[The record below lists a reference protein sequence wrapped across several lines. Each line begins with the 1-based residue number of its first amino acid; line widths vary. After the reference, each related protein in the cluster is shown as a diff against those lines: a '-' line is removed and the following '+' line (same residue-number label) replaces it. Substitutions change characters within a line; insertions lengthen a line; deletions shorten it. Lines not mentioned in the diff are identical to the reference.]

1 MDALE
6 IVQKAGVP
14 AVAVD
19 GQDRVRASNE
29 AFRCLV
35 GTTPARGEGLHDS
48 LKMRDV
54 FGNRIPSGRRPLLE
68 MLAAGE
74 PLNNFRLRVPTK
86 TGPAVEAE
94 VSTVVVLNG
103 DPEGYDVVYFFRPVQ
118 RRRRSDRAIEVLLD
132 RAPRVAET
140 IVTDPTDRGALTAAQ
155 LRVLRQIADGKSTE
169 ETAAALG
176 VSPATVRT
184 HVEHVLERTGTHGR
198 TEAVA
203 WALRRGLL

>member
-19 GQDRVRASNE
+19 GRDRVRAANE
-29 AFRCLV
+29 AFRGLV
-35 GTTPARGEGLHDS
+35 GTVPARGEGLHDC
-48 LKMRDV
+48 LKIRDV
-54 FGNRIPSGRRPLLE
+54 FGNRLCSDRRPVLE

-74 PLNNFRLRVPTK
+74 PLNNFRLRLS
-86 TGPAVEAE
+86 TGTGGSVEAD

-103 DPEGYDVVYFFRPVQ
+103 EPGAYDLVYFFRPVQ
-118 RRRRSDRAIEVLLD
+118 RRRRSDRAIDALLE
-132 RAPRVAET
+132 RAPRVAES
-140 IVTDPTDRGALTAAQ
+140 IVGGAGDRATLTACQ
-155 LRVLRQIADGKSTE
+155 LGVLRRIADGRSTE
-169 ETAAALG
+169 EAAGELG
-176 VSPATVRT
+176 VSPSTVRT
-184 HVEHVLERTGTHGR
+184 HVENILERTGTHSR

>member
-6 IVQKAGVP
+6 IVRKAGVP

-19 GQDRVRASNE
+19 GRDRVRACNE

-35 GTTPARGEGLHDS
+35 GTRPASGEGLHDS
-48 LKMRDV
+48 LKLRDV
-54 FGNRIPSGRRPLLE
+54 FDNRVASGRRPLLE

-74 PLNNFRLRVPTK
+74 PPNGFRLRIPIEGGST
-86 TGPAVEAE
+86 VETE

-103 DPEGYDVVYFFRPVQ
+103 EPGEYDVVYFFKPVQ
-118 RRRRSDRAIEVLLD
+118 RRRRSDLAIDRLLE
-132 RAPRVAET
+132 RAPLVAET
-140 IVTDPTDRGALTAAQ
+140 IASDPLARGTLTASQ
-155 LRVLRQIADGKSTE
+155 LRVLRQLADGRSTE
-169 ETAAALG
+169 EVARALG
-176 VSPATVRT
+176 VSPSTVRT
-184 HVEHVLERTGTHGR
+184 HVEHILERTGTHSR